1 MSDHKSI
8 PSRTFMGSTILPPV
22 AFSDDYAIMYRS
34 VTDESFPETRSL
46 DTGANT
52 ATNVAV
58 ASAFSMSSSDTI
70 ADDALLIGPGSY
82 LSAATK
88 ILVVVCTGTV
98 QGTLGDVMYGVF
110 THDSKPLQRRSIYTK
125 DGMEDLVMLATVES
139 PTEENSFDFLG
150 ATWFLYSAG
159 LRVIIKQHDYVLL

>member
-22 AFSDDYAIMYRS
+22 AFSDDYAIVYRS

-58 ASAFSMSSSDTI
+58 ASASSMSSPDTI
-70 ADDALLIGPGSY
+70 ADDALLIGPGLY

-88 ILVVVCTGTV
+88 ILVV
-98 QGTLGDVMYGVF
+98 
-110 THDSKPLQRRSIYTK
+110 SLQRRSIYTK
-125 DGMEDLVMLATVES
+125 DGMEDLVMLDTVES
-139 PTEENSFDFLG
+139 PTKVNPFGFLG

-159 LRVIIKQHDYVLL
+159 LRAIIKQRDYDLL